1 MYTGIPK
8 GLQDIVAELKG
19 IKHILAS
26 MWHSRY
32 QEGETDQLNPEA
44 YTDEYISTEECGR
57 RLGISDQTVRNWIS
71 IGKNNPS
78 KGWVEGLHYVNAS
91 PNPGKKALLRIPWN
105 TLVRS
110 FAKNKKIDQADLR
123 DNLPSMYCTT
133 TAEKVMGNGTPL

>member
-78 KGWVEGLHYVNAS
+78 KGWGRGPS
-91 PNPGKKALLRIPWN
+91 LRQRI
-105 TLVRS
+105 S
-110 FAKNKKIDQADLR
+110 
-123 DNLPSMYCTT
+123 
-133 TAEKVMGNGTPL
+133 